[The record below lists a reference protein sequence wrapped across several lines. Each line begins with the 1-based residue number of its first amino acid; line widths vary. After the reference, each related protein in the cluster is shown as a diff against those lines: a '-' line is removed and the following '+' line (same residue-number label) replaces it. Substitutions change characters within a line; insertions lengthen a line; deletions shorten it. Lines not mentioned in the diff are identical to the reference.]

1 MLQSEL
7 ENVLEVPEIDF
18 LPSNSFLAP
27 VYYLQGRAEQRWD
40 LHLKSTFT
48 GEDGMALCLELFLQL
63 FLTWVVVGA
72 GGGLVLF

>member
-1 MLQSEL
+1 M
-7 ENVLEVPEIDF
+7 
-18 LPSNSFLAP
+18 
-27 VYYLQGRAEQRWD
+27 YYLHGRAEQRWD